1 MPAQGCGNGG
11 SHQERAAGGR
21 GASIGARSRRV
32 ACPAAGAR
40 AAHHGAMAALAGSAP
55 AFPAACQ
62 LAGRWAAAQM
72 LSWQLPQE
80 ALELVAASAFLPDW
94 GLPIPGAAQP

>member
-1 MPAQGCGNGG
+1 MADRIKSGRQAGVGPQSVLAAAA
-11 SHQERAAGGR
+11 SHALLQ
-21 GASIGARSRRV
+21 
-32 ACPAAGAR
+32 AR
-40 AAHHGAMAALAGSAP
+40 ARHHGAMAALAGSAP